1 MPTFLFSIQRSW
13 TVGTKAVQNERQ
25 VLYLRVTHSK
35 SSTYIPR
42 DIQHTISTTLL
53 REFQPPFL
61 DLRKEY
67 EIKIFW
73 KHGTEKN
80 T

>member
-1 MPTFLFSIQRSW
+1 MPAFLFSIQRSW
-13 TVGTKAVQNERQ
+13 TVGTQAVQKERQ
-25 VLYLRVTHSK
+25 VLYLTHSK
-35 SSTYIPR
+35 SATYTPHN
-42 DIQHTISTTLL
+42 IQHTVSTTLL

-67 EIKIFW
+67 ELKMFW

-80 T
+80 I